1 MATKIASRELKEFF
15 AQELMQD
22 TNATLQSARLRLAE
36 LCDAAPG
43 ESVAQQHEWL
53 SEVEDLI
60 AVHTEHCPLLDFVD
74 RAP

>member
-1 MATKIASRELKEFF
+1 MATKIASPELKEFF
-15 AQELMQD
+15 AQELMHD
-22 TNATLQSARLRLAE
+22 TNATLQTARLRLAE

-43 ESVAQQHEWL
+43 EAVAQQHEWL

-60 AVHTEHCPLLDFVD
+60 AAHTEHCPLTDFIG